1 MISKK
6 MLKDIDA
13 LVADEKHRAN
23 MEYPQFHSSHEAVAV
38 MAEEIC
44 ETIDEI
50 ECIKKY
56 FKTLW
61 NDVMHDDYMGQDLEC
76 EKIKSRARY
85 LAIEAIQVAAMAEK
99 FTDMLHKEGKE

>member
-1 MISKK
+1 MISEK
-6 MLKDIDA
+6 MLKDIDV

-44 ETIDEI
+44 ETSDELEGI
-50 ECIKKY
+50 NKY

-61 NDVMHDDYMGQDLEC
+61 QDIMHDDYMGQDLEC

-85 LAIEAIQVAAMAEK
+85 LAAEACQVAAMCEK
-99 FTDMLHKEGKE
+99 FTDMLNKEDK